1 MYHCKLQ
8 FYLVGPA
15 CGVFDTVREM
25 PPLAAF
31 SHSFSHSD
39 APEEAAVRG
48 ADVIFVNLGRD
59 GTVALL
65 EPVLACKKPTADV
78 IVLAGE
84 AAAEALLPYLP
95 QLSDVWPADMEEQQ
109 ARFRFLRWQQ
119 GQKRDKDLWQTSQ
132 YLEAVINSSP
142 DMIWFKNADG
152 LHEKVNDAFCQI
164 VNKPKAVVEGKDH
177 CFIWDVGP
185 ADAEVCAETDRAVMN
200 SGRTCTAEENV
211 KSGEEMKLFITYK
224 SPLYDLDGSVMG
236 TVGVGV
242 DVTQERAYER
252 SLLQRN
258 KALEAIF
265 TTLDCGILNH
275 SLDGSKIRYINQ
287 TALDLLG
294 YRSLE
299 ELMKTGFE
307 MVAPSVLD
315 EDKAVLRSAIQSLTE
330 VGESASVEYRVL
342 HPTGEVLH
350 IMGNI
355 KLLEEN
361 GERYYQRFLLDVTRQ
376 KLQQREQER
385 RQAALIQ
392 ALSIDYS
399 LVCAFDSNG
408 VGQALRVDE
417 EKNRLTGGAFEGT
430 FTLEGCMQKY
440 IDSLVYSE
448 DQEDLRRALAP
459 DILTQKLRENPLY
472 DLRYRTQRADGVHYY
487 EMKIVY
493 VDAPEGGQMVLGLRS
508 VDDSTRREMEQ
519 RHLLEDALAQAS
531 QASQAKSA
539 FLSNMS
545 HDLRTPM
552 NAIIGFTTLALSHI
566 GRREQVEDYLNKIMA
581 SGKHMLSLVND
592 VLEMSRI
599 ESGKTQLEEA
609 PCRLSQVISD
619 LGTMMQ
625 ADAGAKNLS
634 IHINADG
641 IRTDAVL
648 CDQLRL
654 NQVLINIFSNAVKYT
669 NPGGRVELTVT
680 ERSDPMPG
688 YRGYEFRVKDT
699 GIGMSPEFLS
709 CIFDPFEREK
719 TSTTSG
725 IIGTGLG
732 MTITKNLVD
741 MMGGTIRIESEL
753 GVGTE
758 VILYLALRPDP
769 DAASLCDGPQGQAP
783 ADQAQAGP
791 AHQSHG
797 GERILLVEDNLLNQ
811 EIAVAILEDA
821 GFSVEV
827 AENGQVAVDLLTAS
841 KPGDFA
847 LVLMDI
853 QMPVMNGYDAT
864 RAIRALPDKALAHIP
879 ILAMSAN
886 AFEED
891 RQKALHSGMNGHIS
905 KPIDVEKLLQ
915 VLEEYLPGQGE

>member
-1 MYHCKLQ
+1 MYHCNLQ

-15 CGVFDTVREM
+15 CGAFDTVREM

-59 GTVALL
+59 GTAALL
-65 EPVLACKKPTADV
+65 EPVLAHKKPTADV
-78 IVLAGE
+78 IVLAGG

-95 QLSDVWPADMEEQQ
+95 QLSDLWPADMDEGQT
-109 ARFRFLRWQQ
+109 RWRFLRWQQ
-119 GQKRDKDLWQTSQ
+119 SQKRDKDLWQTGQ

-142 DMIWFKNADG
+142 DMIWFKTADG

-258 KALEAIF
+258 QALETIF

-275 SLDGSKIRYINQ
+275 SLDGNKIRYINQ

-294 YRSLE
+294 YHSQE
-299 ELMKTGFE
+299 ELERTGFE
-307 MVAPSVLD
+307 MVAASVLE
-315 EDKAVLRSAIQSLTE
+315 EDKPVLRNAIQSLTE
-330 VGESASVEYRVL
+330 VGANTSVEYRVC
-342 HPTGEVLH
+342 HPNGEILH

-361 GERYYQRFLLDVTRQ
+361 GERYYQRFLLDVTSQRM
-376 KLQQREQER
+376 QQQEQER

-392 ALSIDYS
+392 ALSIDYN
-399 LVCAFDSNG
+399 LVCAFDNKG

-459 DILTQKLRENPLY
+459 DILTQKLQENPLY

-609 PCRLSQVISD
+609 PCRLSQVISG

-634 IHINADG
+634 VHINADG

-769 DAASLCDGPQGQAP
+769 DAASLPDGSQGQAP
-783 ADQAQAGP
+783 ADPDQAGP
-791 AHQSHG
+791 THQSHG

-821 GFSVEV
+821 GFAVEV
-827 AENGQVAVDLLTAS
+827 AENGQVAVDLLAAS
-841 KPGDFA
+841 RPGDFA

>member
-1 MYHCKLQ
+1 MYHCRLQ
-8 FYLVGPA
+8 FYLIGPSCTA
-15 CGVFDTVREM
+15 FDTIREM

-31 SHSFSHSD
+31 SHSFSFAAS
-39 APEEAAVRG
+39 PEKASIQAAN
-48 ADVIFVNLGRD
+48 VILVNLGQ
-59 GTVALL
+59 GGPEALL
-65 EPVLACKKPTADV
+65 EPVLAHKEPGADV
-78 IVLAGE
+78 IVLAGDG
-84 AAAEALLPYLP
+84 AMASLLPCLP
-95 QLSDVWPADMEEQQ
+95 QLTDVWPADMDEGQ
-109 ARFRFLRWQQ
+109 ARWRFLRWQQ
-119 GQKRDKDLWQTSQ
+119 GKKRDKDLWQTSQ

-142 DMIWFKNADG
+142 DMIWFKTAGG
-152 LHEKVNDAFCQI
+152 LHEKVNDVFCQI

-185 ADAEVCAETDRAVMN
+185 ADAEVCAKTDRAVMN

-258 KALEAIF
+258 QALETIF

-294 YRSLE
+294 YRSQEELE
-299 ELMKTGFE
+299 ETGFE
-307 MVAPSVLD
+307 MVASSVLD
-315 EDKAVLRSAIQSLTE
+315 EDKTILRNAIQSLTE
-330 VGESASVEYRVL
+330 VGSNTNVEYRVL
-342 HPTGEVLH
+342 HPNGELLH

-361 GERYYQRFLLDVTRQ
+361 GERYYQRFLLDVTSQ

-399 LVCAFDSNG
+399 LVCAFDSKG

-430 FTLEGCMQKY
+430 FTLDECMQKY
-440 IDSLVYSE
+440 IDTLVYSE
-448 DQEDLRRALAP
+448 DREGLRQSLAAENL
-459 DILTQKLRENPLY
+459 IQKLRENPLY
-472 DLRYRTQRADGVHYY
+472 DLRYRTQHPDGLHYY
-487 EMKIVY
+487 EMKLVY
-493 VDAPEGGQMVLGLRS
+493 VDNTGSRQTVLGLRS

-519 RHLLEDALAQAS
+519 RRLLEDALAQAS

-552 NAIIGFTTLALSHI
+552 NAIIGFTSLALSHSKQQ
-566 GRREQVEDYLNKIMA
+566 EQVEDYLNKIMA
-581 SGKHMLSLVND
+581 SGQHMLSLIND

-599 ESGKTQLEEA
+599 ESGKAQLAEA
-609 PCRLSQVISD
+609 PCQLSQIIND
-619 LGTMMQ
+619 LGCMMQ
-625 ADAGAKNLS
+625 ASADAKALN
-634 IHINADG
+634 IHISLDG
-641 IRTDAVL
+641 IQTDGVL

-669 NPGGRVELTVT
+669 NPGGRIDFTVT
-680 ERSDPMPG
+680 ERRDPMPG

-709 CIFDPFEREK
+709 CIFEPFEREK

-725 IIGTGLG
+725 ITGTGLG

-741 MMGGTIRIESEL
+741 MMGGTLRIESEL

-758 VILYLALRPDP
+758 VILYLALRPAP
-769 DAASLCDGPQGQAP
+769 NAASLSGGAQHQTSAGSAQSGPT
-783 ADQAQAGP
+783 
-791 AHQSHG
+791 HQQHG

-821 GFSVEV
+821 GFSVKV
-827 AENGQVAVDLLTAS
+827 AENGQVAVDLLTSS

-853 QMPVMNGYDAT
+853 QMPVMDGYEAT
-864 RAIRALPDKALAHIP
+864 RAIRSLKDRALARIP

>member
-15 CGVFDTVREM
+15 CRAFDAIQEM

-31 SHSFSHSD
+31 SHSFSRD
-39 APEEAAVRG
+39 DTPQETAARA
-48 ADVIFVNLGRD
+48 ADTIFVNLGQS
-59 GTVALL
+59 GAATVL
-65 EPVLACKKPTADV
+65 ESVLAWKKPTADV
-78 IVLAGE
+78 IALAGDG
-84 AAAEALLPYLP
+84 AEDALLPH
-95 QLSDVWPADMEEQQ
+95 LSRLADVWPADMGEEQ
-109 ARFRFLRWQQ
+109 ARWRFLRWQQ
-119 GQKRDKDLWQTSQ
+119 GQKRDRDLWQTGQ

-142 DMIWFKNADG
+142 DMIWFKTADG
-152 LHEKVNDAFCQI
+152 LHEKVNDAFCRI
-164 VNKPKAVVEGKDH
+164 VNKPKSVVEGKDH

-224 SPLYDLDGSVMG
+224 SPLHDLDGSVMG

-252 SLLQRN
+252 SLLQRSQ
-258 KALEAIF
+258 ALETIF

-275 SLDGSKIRYINQ
+275 SLDGRKIRYVNQ

-294 YRSLE
+294 YRTQE
-299 ELMKTGFE
+299 ELEGTGFQ
-307 MVAPSVLD
+307 MVAASVLD
-315 EDKAVLRSAIQSLTE
+315 EDKPILRNAILSLTE
-330 VGESASVEYRVL
+330 VGTNTNVEYRVL
-342 HPTGEVLH
+342 HPNGELLH

-361 GERYYQRFLLDVTRQ
+361 GERYYQRFLLDVTDQ
-376 KLQQREQER
+376 KLQQRERER

-399 LVCAFDSNG
+399 LVCAFDSKG

-430 FTLEGCMQKY
+430 FTLEECMQKY
-440 IDSLVYSE
+440 IDTLVYSE
-448 DQEDLRRALAP
+448 DREGLRQALAP
-459 DILTQKLRENPLY
+459 DVLTQKLRENPLY
-472 DLRYRTQRADGVHYY
+472 DLRYRTQHPDGLHYY
-487 EMKIVY
+487 EMKLVF
-493 VDAPEGGQMVLGLRS
+493 VDNAGSRQTVLGLRS
-508 VDDSTRREMEQ
+508 VDESTRREMEQ
-519 RHLLEDALAQAS
+519 RRLLEDALAQAS

-552 NAIIGFTTLALSHI
+552 NAIIGFTSLALTHSKQQEH
-566 GRREQVEDYLNKIMA
+566 VEDYLNKIMA
-581 SGKHMLSLVND
+581 SGQHMLSLVND

-599 ESGKTQLEEA
+599 ESGKAQLTEA
-609 PCRLSQVISD
+609 PCLLSQVVSD

-625 ADAGAKNLS
+625 GSADDKGLTVC
-634 IHINADG
+634 INTDG

-669 NPGGRVELTVT
+669 NAGGRVDFTVT
-680 ERSDPMPG
+680 ERDDPKPG

-699 GIGMSPEFLS
+699 GVGMSPEFLS
-709 CIFDPFEREK
+709 CIFDPFERER

-725 IIGTGLG
+725 ITGTGLG

-769 DAASLCDGPQGQAP
+769 NAASLSGGCQAP
-783 ADQAQAGP
+783 ADQAQPGP
-791 AHQSHG
+791 AHQSHS

-821 GFSVEV
+821 VFAVEV
-827 AENGQVAVDLLTAS
+827 AENGQVAVDTLTAS

-853 QMPVMNGYDAT
+853 QMPVMDGYEAT
-864 RAIRALPDKALAHIP
+864 RTIRGLQDKDLAQIP

-915 VLEEYLPGQGE
+915 VLEEYLPGQGR